1 MKTLLHILSVIL
13 IFLNLGFAQNRKPTD
28 LVDRRAVK
36 DFTAIHASLAADIF
50 LTQADSFSFVAEG
63 RSKLIKLLETEVV
76 NGVLKIRLDRDCDIW
91 DNMEK
96 LTIHI
101 SAPSFENIRLSGA
114 GKIQTENTL
123 KGKNLSI
130 LMSGANNLHFRDIE
144 MEQLTLELSGVGN
157 IDISGKA
164 TQASID
170 LSGTGNIDVL
180 DLVIQNAH
188 CNISGLGKLSCNV
201 QNDLE
206 AAVSG
211 MGSIRYRGEPKFLR
225 KSVSGIGKVRRD

>member
-1 MKTLLHILSVIL
+1 MKTLLHIFSMIL
-13 IFLNLGFAQNRKPTD
+13 LFLNLGFAQNRKPSD
-28 LVDRRAVK
+28 LVDRRDVK
-36 DFTAIHASLAADIF
+36 DFTAIHASLAADIY

-63 RSKLIKLLETEVV
+63 RSKLIKLLETQVI

-101 SAPSFENIRLSGA
+101 SAPSFENIDFSGA
-114 GKIQTENTL
+114 GKIQSENKLTS
-123 KGKNLSI
+123 KTLSI
-130 LMSGANNLHFRDIE
+130 LMSGANNLHFRDVEI
-144 MEQLTLELSGVGN
+144 EQLSVELSGVGN

-164 TQASID
+164 TQATIG

-180 DLVIQNAH
+180 DLVIQDAH
-188 CNISGLGKLSCNV
+188 CHISGLGKLSCNV

-211 MGSIRYRGEPKFLR
+211 MGSIRYRGEPKSLR
-225 KSVSGIGKVRRD
+225 KNVSGIGKVKRD